1 MFYKYEIKNTNGEDC
16 LYLYLSYDYE
26 FSNEFVNNNNLNILS
41 KNFISANNINFK
53 GKTIYYV
60 VNGIVV
66 KKLDLSPSKYAVN
79 DKYNPDNFLIIIKLD
94 DNSLCEITLREYL
107 TSILFTYYDDKI
119 GDEVLKSICILF
131 NTYSYRM
138 MDKYEYISSKN
149 DFIEYT
155 NYKEYARVYSNYKNI
170 IERFNR
176 IIDSVSCMYISY
188 NNNYILPFIHLC
200 NIGKTITNTKY
211 PFLSSVRSI
220 WDLASPNY
228 INIRDYNYDTI
239 SNLLNTSINNKTIIN
254 IDNSNVIIGYKSF
267 SINEIKELLNINSC
281 FIDIIQNKSYI
292 RFITRGIGNC
302 LGLSLYGA
310 ISIEENGGNYLHIL
324 NYYFPKTKIFR
335 YIKELSK

>member
-1 MFYKYEIKNTNGEDC
+1 
-16 LYLYLSYDYE
+16 
-26 FSNEFVNNNNLNILS
+26 
-41 KNFISANNINFK
+41 
-53 GKTIYYV
+53 
-60 VNGIVV
+60 
-66 KKLDLSPSKYAVN
+66 
-79 DKYNPDNFLIIIKLD
+79 
-94 DNSLCEITLREYL
+94 
-107 TSILFTYYDDKI
+107 
-119 GDEVLKSICILF
+119 
-131 NTYSYRM
+131 M
-138 MDKYEYISSKN
+138 MNKYEYISSKN

-170 IERFNR
+170 IEKFNK

-200 NIGKTITNTKY
+200 NIGKTITNNKY

-254 IDNSNVIIGYKSF
+254 IDNSNIIIGDKSF

-310 ISIEENGGNYLHIL
+310 ISIEENGGNYLNIL

-335 YIKELSK
+335 YIKELS